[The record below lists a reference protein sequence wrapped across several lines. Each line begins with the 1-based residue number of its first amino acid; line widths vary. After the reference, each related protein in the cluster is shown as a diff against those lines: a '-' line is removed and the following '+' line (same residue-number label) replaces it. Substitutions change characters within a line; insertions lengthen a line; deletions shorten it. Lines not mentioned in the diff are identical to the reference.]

1 MSLSHVLLIVILF
14 FSLPSMAQKAE
25 LSGEVADKKTGEPLI
40 GVNVLVDGSGKTTT
54 NFNGEYSVNL
64 SPGSHKITFKYIG
77 YKTTNKQVSV
87 QEEERKTLDIA
98 LSEETEQLNTVVVS
112 ASKYKKKLSEET
124 VSMDVLES
132 EQIENSNSIDAEEA
146 MQKVPGVTIT
156 EGQANIRGGSGWS
169 YGAGSRVLLL
179 TDGVPLMTAHAAD
192 VKWDLI
198 PVENVKQIEVIKGA
212 ASALYGSSALNGVIN
227 IRTQWPGDTAYTKIV
242 SWIGAYGN
250 PPDQDLKWWNDGMKF
265 TGNDWF
271 QPGVNAYEGQPIFGG
286 TRFVHRRKLNRF
298 DVVIGGN
305 YNGNKGF
312 KEKSSRQLG
321 RLNFKTRYRPRKF
334 KGLSLGVNANLYRSW
349 TENWFV
355 WNGID
360 SMGYRPFPNSV
371 SNLKTVKARVDP
383 HLTYIAPKGHRYNV
397 NLRYFNTTNKDNT
410 NQGSRNNQY
419 YGQFS
424 FQKTLDKSGVNIITG
439 ASGYYSDV
447 GPPKGVADEESL
459 VGSHTGSNAAVFF
472 QTDKKFFTRL
482 NLSLGLRLEYF
493 QIDTFRTDS
502 ELKLINGLL
511 GTDITTPAKPVIR
524 FGANYQLFEETYMRA
539 SFGQGYRFPTI
550 AEKFVSTNIG
560 GDVAIYPNP
569 ELESETGWSAEI
581 GVKQGVQFAGWQGY
595 ADLAGFINQYD
606 NMMEFTFGQF
616 GNSQTDPLFG
626 LGFSSQN
633 VGNTRILGGELT
645 LMGKGEILGAPT
657 TLLAGY
663 TYIEPRSLNWNDTLQ
678 LYDKNGEQIGTEN
691 TYKSYSS
698 SDDNFL
704 KYRYRHTLKVDVESQ
719 IQKFSVGAGIQFNSF
734 MKNIDKPFVDRF
746 VGFEGSVIDNTKAF
760 SGLKEYRKNRDGQWD
775 KKLNVRLGYQITDNV
790 KGTFIVKNVLN
801 DNYTIRPGLYG
812 EPRNYTLQFKME
824 F

>member
-1 MSLSHVLLIVILF
+1 MHLSHSLLLILTLF
-14 FSLPSMAQKAE
+14 SINTLAQEAE
-25 LSGEVADKKTGEPLI
+25 VTGELTDKKTGEPLV
-40 GVNVLVDGSGKTTT
+40 GVNVLVDGSGQTTS
-54 NFNGEYSVNL
+54 NFNGEYSVKL

-77 YKTTNKQVSV
+77 YKTKEKQVSI
-87 QEEERKTLDIA
+87 EEDGSKTINVA
-98 LSEETEQLNTVVVS
+98 LSEETEELSTVVVS

-124 VSMDVLES
+124 VSMDVLETD
-132 EQIENSNSIDAEEA
+132 QIENSNSIDAEEA
-146 MQKVPGVTIT
+146 MKKVPGVTIT

-179 TDGVPLMTAHAAD
+179 TDGVPLLTAHAAD
-192 VKWDLI
+192 IKWDLI

-227 IRTQWPGDTAYTKIV
+227 IRTQWPSDTAYTKIV

-250 PPDQDLKWWNDGMKF
+250 PPDQDLKWWNEGFKF

-271 QPGVNAYEGQPIFGG
+271 KPGENAYEGQPIFGG
-286 TRFVHRRKLNRF
+286 TRFVHRRNFGRF
-298 DVVIGGN
+298 DFVIGGN

-312 KEKSSRQLG
+312 KQKSSRQLG
-321 RLNFKTRYRPRKF
+321 RLNLKTRYRPRNIE
-334 KGLSLGVNANLYRSW
+334 GLSLGVNANIYRSW
-349 TENWFV
+349 VENWFV

-360 SMGYRPFPNSV
+360 SLGYRPFPNSV

-383 HLTYIAPKGHRYNV
+383 HLTYFDPKGNRYSV

-410 NQGSRNNQY
+410 NQGSLNNQY

-424 FQKTLDKSGVNIITG
+424 FQKTFDKSGVNLVTG

-447 GPPKGVADEESL
+447 GPPKGVSDDESL
-459 VGSHTGSNAAVFF
+459 VGTHTGSNAAVFL

-482 NLSLGLRLEYF
+482 NVSLGLRVEYF

-502 ELKLINGLL
+502 ELKLLNGLL

-524 FGANYQLFEETYMRA
+524 LGANYQMFEETYLRA

-581 GVKQGVQFAGWQGY
+581 GVKQGLKFGSWQGY

-616 GNSQTDPLFG
+616 GNTQNDPLFG

-633 VGNTRILGGELT
+633 VGNTRILGGEFT

-663 TYIEPRSLNWNDTLQ
+663 TYIEPRSLNWNDTLA
-678 LYDKNGEQIGTEN
+678 LYDKKGNRIQNNN
-691 TYKSYSS
+691 TYKSYSAS
-698 SDDNFL
+698 EDNFL
-704 KYRYRHTLKVDVESQ
+704 KYRYRHTLKVDIESE
-719 IQKFSVGAGIQFNSF
+719 IKKFTVGAGIQLNSY

-746 VGFEGSVIDNTKAF
+746 VGFEGSVINTQAF
-760 SGLKEYRKNRDGQWD
+760 SGLKEYRKDREGKWD
-775 KKLNVRLGYQITDNV
+775 KKLNLRLGYKITDNIE
-790 KGTFIVKNVLN
+790 GTFIVKNVLN

-812 EPRNYTLQFKME
+812 EPRNYTLQFKFE